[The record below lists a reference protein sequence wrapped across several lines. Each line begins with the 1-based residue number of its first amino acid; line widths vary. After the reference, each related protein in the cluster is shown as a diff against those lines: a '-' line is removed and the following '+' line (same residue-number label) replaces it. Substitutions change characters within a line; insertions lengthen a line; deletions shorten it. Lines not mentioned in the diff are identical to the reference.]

1 MDMSLLNSDYI
12 GIQIGKSRMEE
23 LRREAQ
29 RDRQARDVLKL
40 RPVKRRFRLPKITI
54 SWN

>member
-1 MDMSLLNSDYI
+1 MGMTLLNSDYV
-12 GIQIGKSRMEE
+12 GIQISKARMEE

-29 RDRQARDVLKL
+29 RDQQARDVLRL